1 MSMLTNTELNQIRTQ
16 SSDNETTLKL
26 VSEIERLKNYVAD
39 YTSKVNSKVDAIEK
53 DLGHMEAENNAL
65 LSSKEIAYVERD
77 ACIGLLVQFAV
88 KSGLSAGTAPGNM
101 VIVDLPSGQV
111 SWEYNESESHL
122 FSGLPAYENKIEA
135 MPLEEKYR
143 RVMNPGINDSAQ
155 ASNC

>member
-1 MSMLTNTELNQIRTQ
+1 MLTNTELNQIKVQ
-16 SSDNETTLKL
+16 SENETVLKL
-26 VSEIERLKNYVAD
+26 VSEIERLKLDMTN
-39 YTSKVNSKVDAIEK
+39 YTSKIGAKVDAIEK
-53 DLGHMEAENNAL
+53 DLGHMEAENSTL
-65 LSSKEIAYVERD
+65 RTSKEIAYVERD

-88 KSGLSAGTAPGNM
+88 KSGISAGTAPGNL

-122 FSGLPAYENKIEA
+122 FSELPAYQNKIED

-155 ASNC
+155 VSNC